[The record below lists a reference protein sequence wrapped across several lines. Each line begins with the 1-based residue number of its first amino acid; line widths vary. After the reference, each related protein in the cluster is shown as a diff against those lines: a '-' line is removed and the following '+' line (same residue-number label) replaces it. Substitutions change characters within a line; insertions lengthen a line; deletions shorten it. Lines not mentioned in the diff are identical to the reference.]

1 MTDTLHQQ
9 VIDLTA
15 ALEGNV
21 RTLNLVSAQR
31 DKYRA
36 ELHEAVQLGFTICEV
51 GEALALRLAKLE
63 AENERLRSRLAESTL

>member
-9 VIDLTA
+9 VIDLAA

-36 ELHEAVQLGFTICEV
+36 ELHEAVQLGMAVCEV
-51 GEALALRLAKLE
+51 SEALTVRLSEVE
-63 AENERLRSRLAESTL
+63 AENARLRSRLAESTL

>member
-9 VIDLTA
+9 VIDLA
-15 ALEGNV
+15 GALEGNV

-36 ELHEAVQLGFTICEV
+36 ELHEAVQLGMAVCEV
-51 GEALALRLAKLE
+51 SAALTVRLSEVE